1 MIYEK
6 VNEHDKE
13 IESIKKLVHDIDR
26 RHSVSD
32 KEGAF
37 LYNIARFCTGKG
49 VIVEIGSWKG
59 VSTIWLGKGSKKGN
73 SVKIYA
79 IDPHTGSLIHRE
91 MYGKVWTFEEF
102 KKNIKLAQVE
112 GTIIPIVETSEE
124 AAKNWNNKFIEF
136 LWIDGDH
143 LYNMVKLDFNLWSPF
158 LINKG
163 IIAFH
168 DVTHSKAIRSVVI
181 NSILKSK
188 NFINIGFIG
197 SIVFA
202 QKTKSQTLKDRFKK
216 IIFIFL
222 WSIHR
227 LFLNIRKYLSI
238 IKNKLKR

>member
-32 KEGAF
+32 KEGEF
-37 LYNIARFCTGKG
+37 LYNTAKSCIGKG

-73 SVKIYA
+73 SAKIYA
-79 IDPHTGSLIHRE
+79 IDPHTGSSIHRE
-91 MYGKVWTFEEF
+91 MYGKIWTFEEF

-112 GTIIPIVETSEE
+112 DIIIPIVETSEE

-143 LYNMVKLDFNLWSPF
+143 SYEMVKLDFNLWSPF
-158 LINKG
+158 LINEG

-168 DVTHSKAIRSVVI
+168 DVTSFTGIRQMVI
-181 NSILKSK
+181 DNIFKSK
-188 NFINIGFIG
+188 NFINIGFVG
-197 SIVFA
+197 SIIFA
-202 QKTKSQTLKDRFKK
+202 
-216 IIFIFL
+216 
-222 WSIHR
+222 
-227 LFLNIRKYLSI
+227 
-238 IKNKLKR
+238 